1 MNAQFQG
8 HSWLREKVK
17 SPSRKDS
24 QRPLPSQK
32 NREEVT
38 SPVPLERFAFFF
50 FLVFHLLNVESH
62 STRASSLR
70 IKRPIR
76 NDAPKKGKGTGIQ
89 VIDPCIM
96 KAFPSLFYNL
106 HSSSEQTTLRKSAV
120 IQCAVAG
127 F

>member
-1 MNAQFQG
+1 MQSFKG
-8 HSWLREKVK
+8 IPGSEKRLSHRRERILID
-17 SPSRKDS
+17 PSRPRKTGKRS
-24 QRPLPSQK
+24 RHQYHSRGLLFS
-32 NREEVT
+32 
-38 SPVPLERFAFFF
+38 SSWF
-50 FLVFHLLNVESH
+50 FHLLNVESH